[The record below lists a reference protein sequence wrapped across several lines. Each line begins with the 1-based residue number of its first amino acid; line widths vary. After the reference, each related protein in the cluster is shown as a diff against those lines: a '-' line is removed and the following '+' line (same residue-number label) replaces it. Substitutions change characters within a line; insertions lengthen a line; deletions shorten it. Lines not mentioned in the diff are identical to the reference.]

1 MKQQAIEIPDVC
13 PSCGTSLELITDQ
26 LYCNNLSCPAKNS
39 KIVEGFAKTLRI
51 KGLGT
56 KTIEKL
62 DLEYIEDI
70 YLLTPKF
77 IEERL
82 GSEKLATKL
91 VNEIELSKN
100 ANLQELLPA
109 FAIPLFGSTASQKLC
124 NTINHIDELTEKKC
138 SEAGLGPKVTTNIC
152 SWYETAYKNRYKDLP
167 FTWKADIFEGV
178 PVVDINE
185 VVCISGRLTSY
196 KTKADAKKELERY
209 GYRVKDTLTKDVTI
223 LINESGVASSK
234 TKSAESKGIRIVT
247 NIKQLIGENNGST

>member
-1 MKQQAIEIPDVC
+1 MKLTIEIPDVC
-13 PSCGTSLELITDQ
+13 PSCGTSLELINDQ
-26 LYCNNLSCPAKNS
+26 LFCNNTSCPAKNS

-51 KGLGT
+51 KGLGP

-62 DLEYIEDI
+62 DLECIEDI
-70 YLLTPKF
+70 YELTEERIK
-77 IEERL
+77 ERL
-82 GSEKLATKL
+82 GSEKIAEKL

-124 NTINHIDELTEKKC
+124 NTISHIDELTEKRC

-152 SWYETAYKNRYKDLP
+152 SWYKTEYENRYKRLP

-178 PVVDINE
+178 PIVDINE
-185 VVCISGRLTSY
+185 VVCITGRLKSY
-196 KTKADAKKELERY
+196 RTKADAKKVLENY
-209 GYRVKDTLTKDVTI
+209 GYKVKDTLTKDVTI
-223 LINESGVASSK
+223 LVNESGIESSK

-247 NIKQLIGENNGST
+247 ILTQLIGEKNGST

>member
-1 MKQQAIEIPDVC
+1 MKLTIEIPDVC
-13 PSCGTSLELITDQ
+13 PSCGTSLELINDQ
-26 LYCNNLSCPAKNS
+26 LFCNNTSCPAKNS

-51 KGLGT
+51 KGLGP

-62 DLEYIEDI
+62 DLECIEDI
-70 YLLTPKF
+70 YELTEERIK
-77 IEERL
+77 ERL
-82 GSEKLATKL
+82 GSEKIAEKL

-124 NTINHIDELTEKKC
+124 NTISHIDELTEKRC

-152 SWYETAYKNRYKDLP
+152 SWYKTEYENRYKRLP

-178 PVVDINE
+178 PIVDINE
-185 VVCISGRLTSY
+185 VVCITGRLKSY
-196 KTKADAKKELERY
+196 RTKADAKKVLENY
-209 GYRVKDTLTKDVTI
+209 GYKVKDTLTKDVTI
-223 LINESGVASSK
+223 LVNESGIESSK

-247 NIKQLIGENNGST
+247 NLTQLIGEKNGST

>member
-1 MKQQAIEIPDVC
+1 MKQQAIRIPDVC
-13 PSCGTSLELITDQ
+13 PSCGSSLELITDQ
-26 LYCNNLSCPAKNS
+26 LYCNNSSCPAKNS
-39 KIVEGFAKTLRI
+39 KIVEGFSKRLRI
-51 KGLGT
+51 KGLGS

-62 DLEYIEDI
+62 DLECIEDI
-70 YLLTPKF
+70 YLLSKEF

-138 SEAGLGPKVTTNIC
+138 SEAALGPKVTTNIC
-152 SWYETAYKNRYKDLP
+152 SWYKTEYKNRYQTLP

-196 KTKADAKKELERY
+196 KTKAEAKAELEKY

-223 LINESGVASSK
+223 LVNESGIASAK
-234 TKSAESKGIRIVT
+234 TKSAETKGITIIT
-247 NIKQLIGENNGST
+247 NIKKLIGEKHGST

>member
-1 MKQQAIEIPDVC
+1 MKQQAIEIPEVC
-13 PSCGTSLELITDQ
+13 PSCQTELELINDQ
-26 LYCNNLSCPAKNS
+26 LYCNNTSCPAKNS

-62 DLEYIEDI
+62 DLECIEDI
-70 YLLTPKF
+70 YELTQER
-77 IEERL
+77 IEQKL

-124 NTINHIDELTEKKC
+124 DKISHVEEISEKRC

-152 SWYETAYKNRYKDLP
+152 SWYNKEYKNRYKTLP

-196 KTKADAKKELERY
+196 KTKAEAKMELEKY

-223 LINESGVASSK
+223 LVNESGIASSK

>member
-1 MKQQAIEIPDVC
+1 MKQQAIEIPEVC
-13 PSCGTSLELITDQ
+13 PSCQTELELINDQ
-26 LYCNNLSCPAKNS
+26 LYCNNTSCPAKNS

-62 DLEYIEDI
+62 GLECIEDI
-70 YLLTPKF
+70 YELTQER
-77 IEERL
+77 IEQKL
-82 GSEKLATKL
+82 GSEKLAMKL

-124 NTINHIDELTEKKC
+124 DKISHVEEISEERC
-138 SEAGLGPKVTTNIC
+138 SEAGLGPKVTSNIC
-152 SWYETAYKNRYKDLP
+152 RWYNEGYKNRYKTLP

-196 KTKADAKKELERY
+196 KTKAEAKMELEKY

-223 LINESGVASSK
+223 LVNESGIASNK